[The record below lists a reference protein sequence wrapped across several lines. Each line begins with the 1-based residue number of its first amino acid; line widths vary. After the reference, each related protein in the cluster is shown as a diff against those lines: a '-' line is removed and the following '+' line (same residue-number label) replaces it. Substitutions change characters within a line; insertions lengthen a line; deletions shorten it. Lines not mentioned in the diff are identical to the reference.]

1 MPKRDGT
8 PTDNERLLKAL
19 QEHPEGITS
28 IWIIQN
34 LHFLNYKGR
43 KWDLC
48 NGVINNTC
56 YDIECVH
63 VSGGTHKYVLHGEKK
78 YIREASG
85 QLAFL

>member
-1 MPKRDGT
+1 MKKDG

-19 QEHPEGITS
+19 QDHPEGITS

-48 NGVINNTC
+48 HGKLNDTC
-56 YDIECVH
+56 YNIESIH
-63 VSGGTHKYVLHGEKK
+63 VGGGTWKYVLHGEKK
-78 YIREASG
+78 FIQEKSG
-85 QLAFL
+85 QMAFI